1 MSSKPGAGTD
11 RLHAL
16 DAVRG
21 FALLLGVFLH
31 SAGAYIPNFA
41 GWSISDDPSLVTASM
56 FYVIH
61 IFRMTTFF
69 FLAGFFARLA
79 LERKG
84 ARSFIVDRLTRVLV
98 PLIVAWPLIKP
109 LMTGAAKYWGSVV
122 GGSGALPYEL
132 VTPFQG
138 PGSASV
144 IAGFPW
150 GHLWF
155 LYMLL
160 WFYAAALVLR
170 WTVNLIDRWGLIG
183 RGLDPLVGLLVKSH
197 LGPILL
203 GAPFLAIVLTSGDW
217 QMYFGIPA
225 PIFGL
230 VPPEATLV
238 GHGMAFGLGWLVHR
252 QIGLIRVWE
261 RGWWLYLAAAV
272 GCSAACLWLIG
283 PVPVLA
289 FATLEARTV
298 LYGVLYMVAAWAWTF
313 AFIGAALK
321 FLSGYSAAR
330 RYIADASYWIYL
342 VHVPLVMAIHVG
354 LSRFEI
360 PSLAKYGI
368 TLGIALPILFASY
381 QLLVRYSVIGR
392 VLNGRRKPAG
402 SDADG
407 GSGQDPSRQPS
418 SVTA

>member
-1 MSSKPGAGTD
+1 MSRNPGAGSD

-31 SAGAYIPNFA
+31 GAGAYIPNFA
-41 GWSISDDPSLVTASM
+41 GWSISDDPSLVAASI

-84 ARSFIVDRLTRVLV
+84 ARPFISDRLMRVLV

-109 LMTGAAKYWGSVV
+109 LMTGAAKYWGSVTA
-122 GGSGALPYEL
+122 GTGALPYEL
-132 VTPFQG
+132 VTPFWG
-138 PGSASV
+138 PGFTGPL
-144 IAGFPW
+144 AGFPW

-160 WFYAAALVLR
+160 WFYAAALLLR
-170 WTVNLIDRWGLIG
+170 WTVNLVDRGGLVG
-183 RGLDPLVGLLVKSH
+183 KGLDAVVAFLVKSH
-197 LGPILL
+197 LAVVLL
-203 GAPFLAIVLTSGDW
+203 GLPFLAVVLTSADW

-238 GHGMAFGLGWLVHR
+238 GHGMAFGLGWFVHR
-252 QIGLIRVWE
+252 QIPLIRVWE
-261 RGWWLYLAAAV
+261 GTWWLYFAIAI
-272 GCSAACLWLIG
+272 GCSAACLWMIG
-283 PVPVLA
+283 PVPVLS
-289 FATLEARTV
+289 FATLDVKTAA
-298 LYGVLYMVAAWAWTF
+298 YGVLYLTAAWAWTF
-313 AFIGAALK
+313 ALIGGALK
-321 FLSGYSAAR
+321 FLSGYSAVR

-342 VHVPLVMAIHVG
+342 VHVPLVMAIHVW

-360 PSLAKYGI
+360 PSLAKYAI
-368 TLGIALPILFASY
+368 TLCFTLAIVLATY
-381 QLLVRYSVIGR
+381 QLLVRHSIIGR
-392 VLNGRRKPAG
+392 VLNGRRKSG
-402 SDADG
+402 GADG
-407 GSGQDPSRQPS
+407 GGKGPTPSREPS
-418 SVTA
+418 PATT